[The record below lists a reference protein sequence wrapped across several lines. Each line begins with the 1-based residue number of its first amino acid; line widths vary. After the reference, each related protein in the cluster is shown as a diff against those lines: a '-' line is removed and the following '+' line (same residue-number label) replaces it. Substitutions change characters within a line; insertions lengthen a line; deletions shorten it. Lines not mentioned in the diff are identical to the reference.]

1 MPHEIE
7 GGRATGSI
15 KEGLSKSWQGKLQLG
30 VVCQLPTSHVD
41 HAGPCRTMQDHAG
54 LCRTMQDYAGLCRT
68 MQDYA
73 GLCRTMQDHAG
84 LCRTMQDHAGLCRTM
99 QDHAGPCRTMQD
111 YAGLCRTMQDYAG
124 PCRTM
129 QGQEHADL
137 RPKRLRPL
145 PFPLLSCWTS
155 KCMCR
160 LRSQICCCGKTC
172 PATCQQGLSTS
183 GT

>member
-54 LCRTMQDYAGLCRT
+54 L
-68 MQDYA
+68 
-73 GLCRTMQDHAG
+73 
-84 LCRTMQDHAGLCRTM
+84 
-99 QDHAGPCRTMQD
+99 CRTMQD

>member
-73 GLCRTMQDHAG
+73 GTGAR
-84 LCRTMQDHAGLCRTM
+84 
-99 QDHAGPCRTMQD
+99 
-111 YAGLCRTMQDYAG
+111 
-124 PCRTM
+124 
-129 QGQEHADL
+129 
-137 RPKRLRPL
+137 RPKTKT
-145 PFPLLSCWTS
+145 FTSSSISFVKLLD
-155 KCMCR
+155 
-160 LRSQICCCGKTC
+160 
-172 PATCQQGLSTS
+172 
-183 GT
+183 